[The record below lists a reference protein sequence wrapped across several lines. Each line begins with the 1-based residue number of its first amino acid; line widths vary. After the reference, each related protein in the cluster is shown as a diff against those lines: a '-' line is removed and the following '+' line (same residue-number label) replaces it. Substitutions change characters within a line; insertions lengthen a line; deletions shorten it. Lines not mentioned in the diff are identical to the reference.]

1 MFTVEDYIELLTGFQ
16 GSADI
21 TLDSS
26 DHSLMFSFA
35 KQISNSIPFTDRQ
48 CDLAKTKISYYK
60 EQLEKNN
67 YEVNDLSQLRM
78 PLRSIDRSRWIKIV
92 ELNDNELWIGIRF
105 IFQKKLILQLDKLKR
120 LMSDSQDAFYDKEYK
135 IHYFKLS
142 ESNVYNVV
150 STFKDV
156 TNFEVQDELLVYFEK
171 LKEMKNNKQN
181 YIPGIYGMQL
191 KNLHTK
197 SLDYAISSVGTPTA
211 DNLYQ
216 FYDQKD
222 RLGLYH
228 FDKDDLFESLKHLT
242 PLSQK
247 IVNREFH
254 QVLVNSSQYTIN
266 NLAEVILELYR
277 FPLVIVLNEKQCY
290 DELVQ
295 FHRAFSGIIPNESC
309 SVLFRLDNNS
319 EGEEFNQY
327 IKANNLNNKVDNNTK
342 IVYISNNKVPKP
354 LLKSDWLPITAIT
367 TSSNRSAGAK
377 TDAYIEALDLV
388 MHYDSDISPWK
399 RKQIETL

>member
-21 TLDSS
+21 KLDSS
-26 DHSLMFSFA
+26 DYSLMFSFA

-60 EQLEKNN
+60 DQLEKNN
-67 YEVNDLSQLRM
+67 YEINDLSQLRM

-105 IFQKKLILQLDKLKR
+105 IFQKKLIIQLDKLKR
-120 LMSDSQDAFYDKEYK
+120 LMLDSQDAFYDKEYK

-142 ESNVYNVV
+142 ESNVYDIVT
-150 STFKDV
+150 TFKHI
-156 TNFEVQDELLVYFEK
+156 TNFEIQDELLVYYEK

-181 YIPGIYGMQL
+181 YVPGIYGMQL

-197 SLDYAISSVGTPTA
+197 SLEYAISSVGTPTS

-228 FDKDDLFESLKHLT
+228 FDEDDLFESVKNLT

-247 IVNREFH
+247 IVNRNSQ

-277 FPLVIVLNEKQCY
+277 FPLVIVLNEKYCY

-309 SVLFRLDNNS
+309 SVMFRLNNNS

-354 LLKSDWLPITAIT
+354 LLKSDWSPITAIT
-367 TSSNRSAGAK
+367 TSSSRSSGAK
-377 TDAYIEALDLV
+377 TDAYIEILDLV
-388 MHYDSDISPWK
+388 MHYDSDVSPWK

>member
-135 IHYFKLS
+135 IHYFKL
-142 ESNVYNVV
+142 
-150 STFKDV
+150 
-156 TNFEVQDELLVYFEK
+156 
-171 LKEMKNNKQN
+171 
-181 YIPGIYGMQL
+181 
-191 KNLHTK
+191 
-197 SLDYAISSVGTPTA
+197 
-211 DNLYQ
+211 
-216 FYDQKD
+216 
-222 RLGLYH
+222 
-228 FDKDDLFESLKHLT
+228 
-242 PLSQK
+242 
-247 IVNREFH
+247 
-254 QVLVNSSQYTIN
+254 
-266 NLAEVILELYR
+266 
-277 FPLVIVLNEKQCY
+277 
-290 DELVQ
+290 
-295 FHRAFSGIIPNESC
+295 
-309 SVLFRLDNNS
+309 
-319 EGEEFNQY
+319 
-327 IKANNLNNKVDNNTK
+327 
-342 IVYISNNKVPKP
+342 
-354 LLKSDWLPITAIT
+354 
-367 TSSNRSAGAK
+367 
-377 TDAYIEALDLV
+377 
-388 MHYDSDISPWK
+388 
-399 RKQIETL
+399 